1 MSVLAAHIAKLKAAA
16 AERSKPGPSVEDQ
29 IKAHEVISQWHG
41 YSQVNDENNPYT
53 LSVSDSRQGPSLEEQ
68 LAAHRAARAENPTYL
83 MANDGASDFSDNDP
97 YTLSVSSVSGSSQG
111 LSVEDQIRAHEVI
124 SQWHGYSQVNDEN
137 NPYVVTPDVVQD
149 DVASKPSEPNNV
161 QEKKAKG
168 QGPSLAEQ
176 LAAHRAARA
185 ADPTYLIAND
195 SASDFSDNDP
205 YVVKP
210 DVVQD
215 DVTSKP
221 SEPNNVQEKKTKGQ
235 GPSLAEQLAAHRAAR
250 AADPTYL
257 MVNDGASDFSD
268 KDPYVVTPDVVQ
280 DDVASKPS
288 EPRNVTEKKTKGQ
301 GPSLA
306 EQLAAHRA
314 ARAADPT
321 YLMVNDGASDFSDK
335 DPYVA
340 TPDVVQDD
348 VTSKPSEPRKE
359 KKTKGQGPSLAEQ
372 LAAHR
377 AARAADPTY
386 LMPSNGA
393 SDFSDNDPYVAK
405 PDGSDNVKSKP
416 FEPNNVTEKKTKD
429 FRQTFRTD
437 LIFQDP
443 NIKDKIKTHIRQQ
456 VNDENNPYVTK
467 PDGSDNVK
475 SKPFEP
481 KNVKKEKKTNN
492 KLAELKAA
500 YIAKLKTAAAEKSN
514 DENDPYVAIPER
526 AQDNVKSKP
535 FEPKN
540 VKKEKKA
547 GKLAEHAA
555 IWTSSEFNLNSDPTG
570 SGAVAYS
577 SGNPYCES
585 QCCKNPETPDK
596 SVKTGG
602 YQHPAKHH
610 RNQDPVF
617 YSRSATTGS
626 PSTSSGN
633 GPPSLNRYGP
643 NVPYGA

>member
-149 DVASKPSEPNNV
+149 DVTSKPSEPNNV

-221 SEPNNVQEKKTKGQ
+221 SEPNNVQ
-235 GPSLAEQLAAHRAAR
+235 
-250 AADPTYL
+250 
-257 MVNDGASDFSD
+257 
-268 KDPYVVTPDVVQ
+268 
-280 DDVASKPS
+280 
-288 EPRNVTEKKTKGQ
+288 EKKTKGQ